1 MFLKSATY
9 QTLTNFLHQ
18 YSGFVFRSY
27 VDLQYGKPKKTI
39 PTGTCI
45 PLVKECLSLL
55 LVRFYLANA

>member
-27 VDLQYGKPKKTI
+27 VDLQYGKPKKQFL
-39 PTGTCI
+39 PVLVSL
-45 PLVKECLSLL
+45 LVKECLSLL